1 MVQEVEG
8 GSGGVGCGGVGGAL
22 YLQLTDFAEMR
33 KCKNVCHVQSNV

>member
-8 GSGGVGCGGVGGAL
+8 GSGGGGCGGGGAL